1 VSSKRDLIGRSVAD
15 WKKSEHHGA
24 GTWLAER
31 LTSVVLALLTVWV
44 AWSAVKLA
52 GGGYDAALAFVK
64 APLNAGLIGLTVLFA
79 VWHMYMGL
87 RTVVEDYFDK
97 KEGLGV
103 YLFLIFLLSLALLVA
118 TGAGLYLVHQ
128 AA

>member
-1 VSSKRDLIGRSVAD
+1 MSSKRDLIGRSVAD

-31 LTSVVLALLTVWV
+31 LTSIVLAVLTLW
-44 AWSAVKLA
+44 AACSAVTLV
-52 GGGYDAALAFVK
+52 GGGFDAAFAFVK
-64 APLNAGLIGLTVLFA
+64 APLNAALIGLTAIFA

-87 RTVVEDYFDK
+87 RVVVEDYFDK
-97 KEGLGV
+97 TEGRGV
-103 YLFLIFLLSLALLVA
+103 FLFLLFLLSLVLLIA
-118 TGAGLYLVHQ
+118 IGAALYLVHQ

>member
-15 WKKSEHHGA
+15 WKKSEHHGV

-31 LTSVVLALLTVWV
+31 LTSVVLAVLTAWV

-52 GGGYDAALAFVK
+52 GGGYEAAIAFVK
-64 APLNAGLIGLTVLFA
+64 LPLNAGLIGLTALFA

-87 RTVVEDYFDK
+87 RVVVEDYFDK
-97 KEGLGV
+97 REGLGF
-103 YLFLIFLLSLALLVA
+103 YLFLIFLLSLVLLVA
-118 TGAGLYLVHQ
+118 TGAALYLVHQ